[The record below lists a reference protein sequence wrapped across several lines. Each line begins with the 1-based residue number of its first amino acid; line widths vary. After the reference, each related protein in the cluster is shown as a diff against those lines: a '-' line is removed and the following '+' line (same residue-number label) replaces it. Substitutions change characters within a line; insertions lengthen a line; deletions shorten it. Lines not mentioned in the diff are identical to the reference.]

1 MRFLLV
7 VRNLRIFSLRQ
18 RFLLDLLLEVRVLLT
33 AKMVPK
39 SVLLLGAM
47 QRFFPLP
54 QVLQESD
61 VEGLLEL
68 KPSLN
73 LYGLIHPSPI
83 RRNDEA
89 RMSQAKMPSIR
100 IQSNGSFNPSVV
112 ENHSASRI
120 LCPVLRNLMKM
131 REPHALHV
139 IAGCHFPSRSRVK
152 L

>member
-1 MRFLLV
+1 MVLKFVLQQDAMLRSSLHLLG
-7 VRNLRIFSLRQ
+7 LQELDEE
-18 RFLLDLLLEVRVLLT
+18 DLLEQKL
-33 AKMVPK
+33 
-39 SVLLLGAM
+39 
-47 QRFFPLP
+47 
-54 QVLQESD
+54 
-61 VEGLLEL
+61 
-68 KPSLN
+68 SLN
-73 LYGLIHPSPI
+73 LCGLIHPSPT

-89 RMSQAKMPSIR
+89 RMSQATMPSKR
-100 IQSNGSFNPSVV
+100 IQSNGSFNPSVE